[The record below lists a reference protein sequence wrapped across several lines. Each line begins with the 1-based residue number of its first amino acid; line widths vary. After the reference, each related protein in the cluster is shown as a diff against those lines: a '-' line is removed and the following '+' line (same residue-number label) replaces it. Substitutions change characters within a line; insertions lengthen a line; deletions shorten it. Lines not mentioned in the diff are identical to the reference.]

1 MGSGTQV
8 GGGGRRLTRR
18 LAGAAV
24 AMAAVGLVATGCGS
38 SSSNGGSA
46 SSSGGCSD
54 LEIGVMGPMTGTF
67 ASYGTTAL
75 HAAQFKLKPF
85 EAKNPKCHI
94 KLVQFDSQGDPKQ
107 GPGLARKAIA
117 NQKMVA
123 ILGPAFSG
131 VTQAVTPILDAAGM
145 PMITATSTNGQLSQS
160 GWKVFHRTVVND
172 SQEGPTEAKY
182 IVNNLH
188 LKKVAVVDNGQT
200 YGKGLADLVRKEL
213 KQLGGQVVD
222 SESIDANGSD
232 YSSTINRIRAANP
245 QVVYCGCLDPEAAR
259 LVKQMR
265 AAGDKTT
272 FTGGAGLNTNQYLK
286 EAGKAVNGSQV
297 GSGGVDAQSTP
308 QGKAWLASWK
318 QTFNGPPDLYA
329 VEWTNAAQA
338 LYNAIGSGHTSRQSI
353 QQYLGTVS
361 FPGAAGGTVAFTPQG
376 DVKNGKLNWY
386 IVKNQQ
392 FKLVN
397 SIPLITLGG

>member
-1 MGSGTQV
+1 
-8 GGGGRRLTRR
+8 
-18 LAGAAV
+18 
-24 AMAAVGLVATGCGS
+24 MAAVGLVATGCGS
-38 SSSNGGSA
+38 SSSSSGGSA
-46 SSSGGCSD
+46 SSGGGCSD

-67 ASYGTTAL
+67 ASYGQTAL
-75 HAAQFKLKPF
+75 HAAQLKMKPF
-85 EAKNPKCHI
+85 LAQHPKCHI
-94 KLVQFDSQGDPKQ
+94 KLVQFDPQGDPKQ
-107 GPGLARKAIA
+107 GPGLARKAISD
-117 NQKMVA
+117 QKMVA

-145 PMITATSTNGQLSQS
+145 PMITGTSTNGELSQS

-182 IVNNLH
+182 LVDNLH

-259 LVKQMR
+259 LVKQLR

-297 GSGGVDAQSTP
+297 GSGGIDAQSSP

-318 QTFNGPPDLYA
+318 QMFNGPPDLYA

-338 LYNAIGSGHTSRQSI
+338 LYNAIGSGHTTRESI
-353 QQYLGTVS
+353 QQYLGTAS
-361 FPGAAGGTVAFTPQG
+361 FPGAAGDTVAFTAQG

-386 IVKNQQ
+386 VVKNQQ
-392 FKLVN
+392 FELVN